1 MEKTGKGPIQTVFQ
15 RHTNGQ
21 QVHGRLLNITNPQGN
36 ANQNHKE
43 MSLLIH

>member
-1 MEKTGKGPIQTVFQ
+1 MGKGPIQTVFQ

-21 QVHGRLLNITNPQGN
+21 QVHEKLLNITNPQGN
-36 ANQNHKE
+36 ANLNHNE